1 LRLLTPLP
9 LGREFSP
16 AAGLSARFWGAGHIL
31 GAAGVSLTAEGRTL
45 SFSGDLGRPNDPI
58 MCQPQVPAASDWLVL
73 ESTYGNRRHDHADP
87 TLQLAEVV
95 NRTIARGGKVVIPA
109 FAVGRAQSLLF
120 YLWQLKLAG
129 KIPKGLPVY
138 LNSPMAVDAT
148 ALYVRFHAEHRLSHD
163 DCRAMCTAAQIINT
177 PEQSKRLN
185 ERREPMVI
193 IAASG
198 MATGGRVVHHLKAM
212 APDARN
218 TILLSGF
225 QAGGTR
231 GARLLAGEPSIKIHG
246 EQVPVRA
253 EVASLHNLSAHADA
267 DELLQWL
274 RRLPQAPQQL
284 LINHGEPEAADALR
298 LRIQQELGWNCRVPD
313 YRDVIELG

>member
-1 LRLLTPLP
+1 
-9 LGREFSP
+9 
-16 AAGLSARFWGAGHIL
+16 
-31 GAAGVSLTAEGRTL
+31 
-45 SFSGDLGRPNDPI
+45 
-58 MCQPQVPAASDWLVL
+58 
-73 ESTYGNRRHDHADP
+73 
-87 TLQLAEVV
+87 
-95 NRTIARGGKVVIPA
+95 
-109 FAVGRAQSLLF
+109 LLF
-120 YLWQLKLAG
+120 YLWQLKRSG

-163 DCRAMCTAAQIINT
+163 DCRTMCTAAQIINT

-298 LRIQQELGWNCRVPD
+298 LRIQEELGWSCRVPD
-313 YRDVIELG
+313 YRDVIALD

>member
-1 LRLLTPLP
+1 
-9 LGREFSP
+9 
-16 AAGLSARFWGAGHIL
+16 
-31 GAAGVSLTAEGRTL
+31 
-45 SFSGDLGRPNDPI
+45 
-58 MCQPQVPAASDWLVL
+58 
-73 ESTYGNRRHDHADP
+73 
-87 TLQLAEVV
+87 
-95 NRTIARGGKVVIPA
+95 
-109 FAVGRAQSLLF
+109 
-120 YLWQLKLAG
+120 
-129 KIPKGLPVY
+129 
-138 LNSPMAVDAT
+138 
-148 ALYVRFHAEHRLSHD
+148 
-163 DCRAMCTAAQIINT
+163 
-177 PEQSKRLN
+177 
-185 ERREPMVI
+185 
-193 IAASG
+193 
-198 MATGGRVVHHLKAM
+198 M

-298 LRIQQELGWNCRVPD
+298 LRIQEELGWNCRVPD